1 MFRSGCFDAY
11 RAIDV
16 DAMGGSA
23 AADLCA
29 ITYSVLPPW
38 REDERVEDGEG

>member
-23 AADLCA
+23 AADLA
-29 ITYSVLPPW
+29 ITYLVLPPW